1 MNNQELRQEMQK
13 MAESMGLS
21 NEEFDALMCKAL
33 ADIDLDE
40 LHAQRRAASASIG
53 AIRDSIGQKLVS
65 GARRTHGS
73 LKFPV

>member
-1 MNNQELRQEMQK
+1 MNNPELLQEMRK

-21 NEEFDALMCKAL
+21 NEEFDTLICKAL

-40 LHAQRRAASASIG
+40 LHAQRKAASASIG

-65 GARRTHGS
+65 GARRTHGA